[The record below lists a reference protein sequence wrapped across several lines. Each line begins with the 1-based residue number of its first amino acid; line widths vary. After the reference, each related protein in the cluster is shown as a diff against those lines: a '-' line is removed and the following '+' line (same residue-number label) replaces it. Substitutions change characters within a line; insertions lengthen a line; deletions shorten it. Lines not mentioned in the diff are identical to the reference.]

1 MSGVMVS
8 LTLVSSCPATLIHS
22 ADRILPLFSTCAGER
37 CSQVGS
43 SPPSSPPPLTG
54 PKRLTT

>member
-1 MSGVMVS
+1 MSGVTVS
-8 LTLVSSCPATLIHS
+8 LTLVSSCPATPIRS

-43 SPPSSPPPLTG
+43 SPPSFPPRRT
-54 PKRLTT
+54 